1 MLVTDLSRDVAG
13 RFCTRLLALGGADV
27 VSYPG
32 PRAVRRDTQP
42 DEPLVASSS
51 RRVTSRRS
59 IG

>member
-32 PRAVRRDTQP
+32 PRAVRGDTQP
-42 DEPLVASSS
+42 DEPLVAQQLTP
-51 RRVTSRRS
+51 RDGRRS

>member
-32 PRAVRRDTQP
+32 RGAETQGH
-42 DEPLVASSS
+42 AAA
-51 RRVTSRRS
+51 S